1 MLRMYMGVKKDKRT
15 GNVVKGDDGKPIKV
29 YNDVPMELLRLVR
42 GQKAVGVN
50 DPARM
55 VKALSTPP
63 DKMLETICKSVSHL
77 AESEIIKVN
86 GTPCKVNGKFLPPPK
101 VVYGDCIEARQR
113 SASWHVDNCRYV
125 NTSINFKSWLIVDAS
140 ACSSGNIDRVLKGE
154 VRDALSRRGVQ
165 FLPND
170 DNIIV
175 VAARKQG
182 LRDFLRKILEA
193 IEVRATHTRAC
204 ASRGKS

>member
-63 DKMLETICKSVSHL
+63 DKMLETICEGVSHL
-77 AESEIIKVN
+77 AGSEIINVN
-86 GTPCKVNGKFLPPPK
+86 VLPCNVNGKFLPPPK
-101 VVYGDCIEARQR
+101 VVYGRKEVAPQR
-113 SASWHVDNCRYV
+113 SAGAWHVDKNQYV
-125 NTSINFKSWLIVDAS
+125 NNEICFKSWLIVD
-140 ACSSGNIDRVLKGE
+140 VT
-154 VRDALSRRGVQ
+154 SRG
-165 FLPND
+165 
-170 DNIIV
+170 
-175 VAARKQG
+175 
-182 LRDFLRKILEA
+182 
-193 IEVRATHTRAC
+193 
-204 ASRGKS
+204 ASRDSVRLPSTCCQ

>member
-1 MLRMYMGVKKDKRT
+1 MESAFLSACLAGMLLGSVT
-15 GNVVKGDDGKPIKV
+15 LA
-29 YNDVPMELLRLVR
+29 LLT
-42 GQKAVGVN
+42 A
-50 DPARM
+50 
-55 VKALSTPP
+55 S
-63 DKMLETICKSVSHL
+63 IVSITSQL